1 MLEAILDRRNVERAL
16 KQVMSNKGACGVDGM
31 QVDELRHTLN
41 TQWQSL
47 RTSIMEGSYIP
58 QPVRKVE
65 IPKPQGG
72 TRMLGIPTVM
82 DRLIQQCINQALNP
96 MYDDTF
102 DKWSYGFRPNR
113 NAHQAI
119 LQAQSFLQQ
128 GYIWVVELDL
138 AKFFDKVNHDKL
150 MGLLMKRIEDKRVL
164 KLIRTYLTTGI
175 MEDGLVSQR
184 TEGTPQGSPLSPLLS
199 NIILNELDIELRA
212 RGHCFVRYA
221 DDCTIYVRS
230 EKSAVRVAESIIK
243 YIEEELKLKVNREK
257 TRVGK
262 ASESSLLGYSF
273 YNDKG
278 TWQPRLS
285 EKTKERIKKK
295 CKEAT
300 SRSDGRSQKEQIEQL
315 QAVITGWVNYF
326 ILAKAKSLLQGL
338 DELVR
343 TRLRIGKWKNWKRPK
358 TRVRELM
365 KLGVSKAQSYMW
377 GNSSKGYCRVAHS
390 PILLRTLNNA
400 YWRSE
405 GYKGFAETYRERK
418 ELQTS
423 LF

>member
-1 MLEAILDRRNVERAL
+1 
-16 KQVMSNKGACGVDGM
+16 
-31 QVDELRHTLN
+31 
-41 TQWQSL
+41 
-47 RTSIMEGSYIP
+47 
-58 QPVRKVE
+58 
-65 IPKPQGG
+65 
-72 TRMLGIPTVM
+72 
-82 DRLIQQCINQALNP
+82 LIQQCINLALNP
-96 MYDDTF
+96 MYDATF
-102 DKWSYGFRPNR
+102 DNWSYGFRPKR

-164 KLIRTYLTTGI
+164 KLIRSYLTSGI

-184 TEGTPQGSPLSPLLS
+184 IEGTPQGSPLSPLLS
-199 NIILNELDIELRA
+199 NIILDELDKELRT

-230 EKSAVRVAESIIK
+230 EKSAQRVAESIIK
-243 YIEEELKLKVNREK
+243 YIEEELKLKVNRQK
-257 TRVGK
+257 TRIGK

-273 YNDKG
+273 YNDRG

-295 CKEAT
+295 CREAT
-300 SRSDGRSQKEQIEQL
+300 GRSDGRSQGEQINKL
-315 QAVITGWVNYF
+315 QSVIAGWVNYF
-326 ILAKAKSLLQGL
+326 ILAKAKSILDRL

-365 KLGVSKAQSYMW
+365 RLGASKAQSYTW
-377 GNSSKGYCRVAHS
+377 GNSSKGHCRIAHS

-400 YWRSE
+400 YWRNE

>member
-41 TQWQSL
+41 TQWQTL
-47 RTSIMEGSYIP
+47 RASIMGGSYKP

-72 TRMLGIPTVM
+72 KRMLGIPTVT

-96 MYDDTF
+96 MYDATF
-102 DKWSYGFRPNR
+102 DNWSYGFRPKR

-150 MGLLMKRIEDKRVL
+150 MGLLMKRIEDKGVL
-164 KLIRTYLTTGI
+164 KLIRSYLTTGI

-184 TEGTPQGSPLSPLLS
+184 IEGTPQGSPLSPLLS
-199 NIILNELDIELRA
+199 NIILDELDRELRT

-230 EKSAVRVAESIIK
+230 EKSAQRVAESIIK
-243 YIEEELKLKVNREK
+243 YIEE
-257 TRVGK
+257 
-262 ASESSLLGYSF
+262 
-273 YNDKG
+273 
-278 TWQPRLS
+278 
-285 EKTKERIKKK
+285 
-295 CKEAT
+295 
-300 SRSDGRSQKEQIEQL
+300 
-315 QAVITGWVNYF
+315 
-326 ILAKAKSLLQGL
+326 
-338 DELVR
+338 
-343 TRLRIGKWKNWKRPK
+343 
-358 TRVRELM
+358 
-365 KLGVSKAQSYMW
+365 
-377 GNSSKGYCRVAHS
+377 
-390 PILLRTLNNA
+390 
-400 YWRSE
+400 
-405 GYKGFAETYRERK
+405 
-418 ELQTS
+418 
-423 LF
+423 

>member
-47 RTSIMEGSYIP
+47 RAGIMEGSYKP

-72 TRMLGIPTVM
+72 TRMLGIPTVT

-96 MYDDTF
+96 LYDATF
-102 DKWSYGFRPNR
+102 DNWSYGFRPKR

-119 LQAQSFLQQ
+119 LQAQNFLQQ

-164 KLIRTYLTTGI
+164 KLIRSYLTTGI

-184 TEGTPQGSPLSPLLS
+184 IEGTPQGSPLSPLLS
-199 NIILNELDIELRA
+199 NIILDELDKELRT

-230 EKSAVRVAESIIK
+230 EKSAQRVAESIIK

-257 TRVGK
+257 TRIGK

-273 YNDKG
+273 YNDRG
-278 TWQPRLS
+278 RWQPRLS
-285 EKTKERIKKK
+285 EKTKEGIKKK
-295 CKEAT
+295 CREVT
-300 SRSDGRSQKEQIEQL
+300 GRSDGKSQEEQINKL
-315 QAVITGWVNYF
+315 QAVIAGWVNYF
-326 ILAKAKSLLQGL
+326 ILAKAKSVLHRL

-365 KLGVSKAQSYMW
+365 RLGASKAQAYMW
-377 GNSSKGYCRVAHS
+377 GNSSKGHCRIAHS
-390 PILLRTLNNA
+390 PILLRTLNNG
-400 YWRSE
+400 YWRNE

-418 ELQTS
+418 EIQTS

>member
-1 MLEAILDRRNVERAL
+1 MLEAILDRRNVERAF
-16 KQVMSNKGACGVDGM
+16 KQVLSNKGACGVDGM
-31 QVDELRHTLN
+31 QVDELRHTLD
-41 TQWQSL
+41 TQWQTL
-47 RTSIMEGSYIP
+47 RASIMEGSYKP
-58 QPVRKVE
+58 QPVRRVE

-72 TRMLGIPTVM
+72 KRMLGIPTVT

-96 MYDDTF
+96 MQDARF
-102 DKWSYGFRPNR
+102 DSWSYGFRPKR
-113 NAHQAI
+113 NAHQAV
-119 LQAQSFLQQ
+119 LQAQSFLEQ
-128 GYIWVVELDL
+128 GYAWVVELDL

-150 MGLLMKRIEDKRVL
+150 MGILMKTIEDKRVL
-164 KLIRTYLTTGI
+164 KLIRSYLTTGI
-175 MEDGLVSQR
+175 MEGGLVSQR

-199 NIILNELDIELRA
+199 NIVLNELDMELRK

-221 DDCTIYVRS
+221 DDCTIYVKS
-230 EKSAVRVAESIIK
+230 EKAAMRVAGSIIK
-243 YIEEELKLKVNREK
+243 YIEEELKLQVNREK

-278 TWQPRLS
+278 KWQPRLS
-285 EKTKERIKKK
+285 VQTRERIKKK
-295 CKEAT
+295 CREIIR
-300 SRSDGRSQKEQIEQL
+300 RSDGKSQQEQIKQL
-315 QAVITGWVNYF
+315 QAVIVGWVNYF
-326 ILAKAKSLLQGL
+326 ILAKAKRVLLEL
-338 DELVR
+338 DKMVR

-365 KLGVSKAQSYMW
+365 RLGISKAQAYMW
-377 GNSSKGYCRVAHS
+377 GNSSKGYCRIAHS
-390 PILLRTLNNA
+390 PILHRTLDNEH
-400 YWRSE
+400 WRSA

>member
-16 KQVMSNKGACGVDGM
+16 KQVESNKGACGVDGM

-41 TQWQSL
+41 TQWQTL
-47 RTSIMEGSYIP
+47 RASIMEGSYQP

-72 TRMLGIPTVM
+72 TRMLGIPTVT

-96 MYDDTF
+96 MYDATF
-102 DKWSYGFRPNR
+102 DNWSYGFRPKR

-119 LQAQSFLQQ
+119 LQAQNFLQQ

-164 KLIRTYLTTGI
+164 KLIRSYLTTGI

-184 TEGTPQGSPLSPLLS
+184 IEGTPQGSPLSPLLS
-199 NIILNELDIELRA
+199 NIILNELDKELRT

-230 EKSAVRVAESIIK
+230 EKSAQRVAESIIK

-257 TRVGK
+257 TRIGK

-273 YNDKG
+273 YNDRG
-278 TWQPRLS
+278 RWQPRLS
-285 EKTKERIKKK
+285 EKTKEGIKKK
-295 CKEAT
+295 CREVT
-300 SRSDGRSQKEQIEQL
+300 GRSDGKSQEEQINKL
-315 QAVITGWVNYF
+315 QAVIAGWVNYF
-326 ILAKAKSLLQGL
+326 ILAKAKSVLH
-338 DELVR
+338 D
-343 TRLRIGKWKNWKRPK
+343 
-358 TRVRELM
+358 
-365 KLGVSKAQSYMW
+365 
-377 GNSSKGYCRVAHS
+377 
-390 PILLRTLNNA
+390 
-400 YWRSE
+400 
-405 GYKGFAETYRERK
+405 
-418 ELQTS
+418 
-423 LF
+423 

>member
-31 QVDELRHTLN
+31 QVDELQHTLN
-41 TQWQSL
+41 TQWQAL
-47 RTSIMEGSYIP
+47 RASIMEGSYIP
-58 QPVRKVE
+58 RPVRKVE

-96 MYDDTF
+96 MYDATF
-102 DKWSYGFRPNR
+102 DTWSYGFRPKC

-128 GYIWVVELDL
+128 GYTWVVELDL

-150 MGLLMKRIEDKRVL
+150 MGLLMKRIEDKGVL
-164 KLIRTYLTTGI
+164 KLIRNYLTTGI
-175 MEDGLVSQR
+175 MEDGIVSQR

-199 NIILNELDIELRA
+199 NIILNELDKELRT

-230 EKSAVRVAESIIK
+230 EKSAKRAAESIIK

-262 ASESSLLGYSF
+262 ASQSSLLGYSF

-300 SRSDGRSQKEQIEQL
+300 CRSNGKSQKEQIKQL
-315 QAVITGWVNYF
+315 QAVIAGWVNYF
-326 ILAKAKSLLQGL
+326 ILAKAKSVLEKL

-343 TRLRIGKWKNWKRPK
+343 TRLRIGKWKSWKRPK
-358 TRVRELM
+358 TRVMNLM
-365 KLGVSKAQSYMW
+365 KLGISKARSYMW
-377 GNSSKGYCRVAHS
+377 GNSSKGYCRIAHS
-390 PILLRTLNNA
+390 PILLRTLNNE

-405 GYKGFAETYRERK
+405 GYKGFAETDRERK
-418 ELQTS
+418 EIQTS

>member
-16 KQVMSNKGACGVDGM
+16 KQVESNKGACGVDGM

-47 RTSIMEGSYIP
+47 RASIMEGCYKP

-82 DRLIQQCINQALNP
+82 DRLIQQCINQTLNP
-96 MYDDTF
+96 MYDATF
-102 DKWSYGFRPNR
+102 DNWSYGFRPKR
-113 NAHQAI
+113 NAQQAI

-164 KLIRTYLTTGI
+164 KLIRSYLTTGI

-199 NIILNELDIELRA
+199 NIILDELDIELRT

-230 EKSAVRVAESIIK
+230 EKSAARVAESIIK

-278 TWQPRLS
+278 IWQPRLS

-300 SRSDGRSQKEQIEQL
+300 GRSNGKSQEEQIKQL
-315 QAVITGWVNYF
+315 QSVITGWVNYF
-326 ILAKAKSLLQGL
+326 ILAKAKSILQSL

-358 TRVRELM
+358 TRVINLM
-365 KLGVSKAQSYMW
+365 KLGVSKGQSYMW

-390 PILLRTLNNA
+390 PILLRTLNNI
-400 YWRSE
+400 YWRKQ

-418 ELQTS
+418 EIQTS

>member
-16 KQVMSNKGACGVDGM
+16 KQVESNKGACGVDGM
-31 QVDELRHTLN
+31 QVDELRHTLS
-41 TQWQSL
+41 TQWQTL
-47 RTSIMEGSYIP
+47 RASIVEGSYKP

-72 TRMLGIPTVM
+72 TRMLGIPTVI

-96 MYDDTF
+96 MYDPTF
-102 DKWSYGFRPNR
+102 DNWSYGFRPKR

-150 MGLLMKRIEDKRVL
+150 MGLLMKRIEDKGVL
-164 KLIRTYLTTGI
+164 KLIRKYLTTGI

-184 TEGTPQGSPLSPLLS
+184 IEGTPQGSPLSPLLS
-199 NIILNELDIELRA
+199 NIILDELDKELRT

-221 DDCTIYVRS
+221 DDCTIYVKS
-230 EKSAVRVAESIIK
+230 EKSAKRVAESIIK
-243 YIEEELKLKVNREK
+243 YIEEDLKLKVNREK
-257 TRVGK
+257 TRIGK

-295 CKEAT
+295 CREAT
-300 SRSDGRSQKEQIEQL
+300 GRSDGKSQEEQINKL
-315 QAVITGWVNYF
+315 QAVIAGWVNYF
-326 ILAKAKSLLQGL
+326 ILAKAKSVLHRL

-365 KLGVSKAQSYMW
+365 RLGASKVQAYTW
-377 GNSSKGYCRVAHS
+377 GNSSKGHCRIAHS
-390 PILLRTLNNA
+390 PILLRTLNNG

-423 LF
+423 FF